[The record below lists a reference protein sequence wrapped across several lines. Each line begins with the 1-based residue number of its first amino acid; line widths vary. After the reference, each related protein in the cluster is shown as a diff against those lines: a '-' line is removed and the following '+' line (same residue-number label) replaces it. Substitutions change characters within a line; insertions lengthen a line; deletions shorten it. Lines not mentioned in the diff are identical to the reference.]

1 MDKIPYFHQIEDDN
15 KTISIDMITIKAD
28 IKHGYMSYITD
39 YLDDR
44 SQMYGTK
51 PKVVT
56 APNRYHWFYQ
66 FCYDLDGLKFRCNS
80 RYEIGQNNM
89 NGTISERVKI
99 IFNPNKVFSDYNR
112 ENKKAKS
119 DFATIFQYLENI
131 RVDNFDLA
139 IDFKCTR
146 DCITTIPNNKRVYTR
161 KNGTTTICNSDGEC
175 IVNADDY
182 TQYVGK
188 HQTHGFLKIYNK
200 TIESK
205 LPFDCTRVEYTIFI
219 DELKNKDYRW
229 SPVLIRD
236 MNNQECIPEDISSSL
251 LLIADM
257 MKQFQDPTKYFTR
270 LTYYQQQ
277 KIKPIVFGG
286 YKELGSLNTAAWFKS
301 ILAEIQQYCNGD
313 IVKDFKPHKFLR
325 PDVEYR
331 LYMRKKFISKFYK
344 IKADGQRD
352 YVLRYAFDEEQLIQL
367 DNDDFNAGILH
378 LLSLEEDM
386 QDTIDHYKPFNISLH
401 NEKPLY
407 ERSEALNKG
416 FMPVDDTILDDIP
429 FD

>member
-1 MDKIPYFHQIEDDN
+1 
-15 KTISIDMITIKAD
+15 MITIKAD

-66 FCYDLDGLKFRCNS
+66 LCYDLDGLKFRS
-80 RYEIGQNNM
+80 STRYEIGQNNM
-89 NGTISERVKI
+89 NGTIAERVKI

-112 ENKKAKS
+112 ENEKAKS
-119 DFATIFQYLENI
+119 DFATIMQYLEN
-131 RVDNFDLA
+131 RAVDSFDLA
-139 IDFKCTR
+139 IDVKVPRMNVTCL
-146 DCITTIPNNKRVYTR
+146 PNSNRLYQRV
-161 KNGTTTICNSDGEC
+161 NGEKVIASDGGIAVMSAE
-175 IVNADDY
+175 DY

-200 TIESK
+200 SLESH
-205 LPFDCTRVEYTIFI
+205 LPFECTRIEYTIKPS
-219 DELKNKDYRW
+219 ELENKEYKW
-229 SPVLIRD
+229 TPVLILD
-236 MNNQECIPEDISSSL
+236 NNVQGLVVEDIPKHLRL
-251 LLIADM
+251 LALVL
-257 MKQFQDPTKYFTR
+257 QQLQDPVYIYNQLSYR
-270 LTYYQQQ
+270 QQQ

-286 YKELGSLNTAAWFKS
+286 YKELGSIGSSSWFKS
-301 ILAEIQQYCNGD
+301 ILTEIQQYCNGD

-331 LYMRKKFISKFYK
+331 LYMRKKFLSKYYK

-352 YVLRYAFDEEQLIQL
+352 YVLRYAFDEEQLIKL

-378 LLSLEEDM
+378 LLSLEGDM

-401 NEKPLY
+401 DEKPLY
-407 ERSEALNKG
+407 ERSGASNKG
-416 FMPVDDTILDDIP
+416 FMPVDDTMLDDIP
-429 FD
+429 FN